1 MWKRVA
7 LSVGLS
13 GSLLL
18 PTHVRTVSAASD
30 GLLEGVWQVDVG
42 GRPVAGVYIFARTHY
57 SMMVASTDR
66 PDNVDTSKATADEL
80 RALWNPML
88 GNAGVYELT
97 GNLVT
102 IRPIVAKIPAV
113 MKPGA
118 YEVYEFR
125 VENKTLMFTQRRNT
139 RGPVENGATTK
150 LVRVE

>member
-18 PTHVRTVSAASD
+18 PTHVRTVSAASE
-30 GLLEGVWQVDVG
+30 GPLEGVWQLDVA
-42 GRPVAGVYIFARTHY
+42 GRPVAGVYLFAHTHY
-57 SMMVASTDR
+57 SMMAASTDR

-80 RALWNPML
+80 RSLWNPML
-88 GNAGVYELT
+88 GNAGVYEVT

-125 VENKTLMFTQRRNT
+125 VENNTLLLTQRRNT
-139 RGPVENGATTK
+139 RGPVENGATTR
-150 LVRVE
+150 LERVE